1 MLKVNLHRLLRRQIR
16 NAGLDAADLI
26 KFKELF
32 NSIDQAYRNF
42 DNDVKH
48 IEVIF
53 EERSNELYKLNR
65 ALKSKIDNVE
75 NELNTIVNTID
86 GVIFKTNLRG
96 DFLYLNQAWEEMTH
110 YSTSEAI
117 GRNFKDFLTGENESG
132 YHKVKKVLREGNR
145 QLDTFF
151 KYHRKDGEEFWVQLK
166 LDFIKNSEGKISG
179 TIGTMTDITQ
189 LKQTEIELNKANKV
203 KDEFLSMMSHEIR
216 TPLNSV
222 IGTSV
227 LLLMDKSLPEQAENL
242 KVLKHSSEHLLALIN
257 DLLDL
262 NKYKS
267 KEIKLDIKDFNL
279 SETVQNLQLEFSR
292 TSQHKNLKFDTVL
305 DTSIPSVVKG
315 DNLKL
320 SQILKNLL
328 SNAFKFTNE
337 GTVTFKIERL
347 KSKTNQLVVRFTV
360 SDTGIGVS
368 YDKQK
373 DIFKSFVQA
382 NEDTSKLYG
391 GTGLGLYI
399 CKQLLK
405 LQGSNLEL
413 ESEKGRGST
422 FWFDIKFEY
431 SDDTQISKPPKLSK
445 NEPIQLKVLV
455 AEDNKLNILLL
466 KKLFEKWK
474 VDFTIAENGKE
485 LLDIYK
491 KEDYDLILMDLQM
504 PILDGYDTARY
515 IRKLNNHV
523 KSSIPIIALTAFSKS
538 EVHDKIAHYQMNG
551 YLSKPLDVNELYE
564 LLKNYSNSYKELG

>member
-16 NAGLDAADLI
+16 KAGLDAEDLI
-26 KFKELF
+26 KFKDLF

-42 DNDVKH
+42 DDDVKH

-53 EERSNELYKLNR
+53 EESSNELYKLNQ
-65 ALKSKIDNVE
+65 ALKSKVDNVE
-75 NELNTIVNTID
+75 NELNTIVNTIG

-96 DFLYLNQAWEEMTH
+96 DFLYLNHAWEEVTH
-110 YSTSEAI
+110 FSTAEAI
-117 GRNFKDFLTGENESG
+117 GQNFKDFLIGDNESV
-132 YHKVKKVLREGNR
+132 YHKVKNVLREGNK

-151 KYHRKDGEEFWVQLK
+151 KYYRKDGEEFWIQLK
-166 LDFIKNSEGKISG
+166 LDFIRNNDGKISG

-189 LKQTEIELNKANKV
+189 LKQTEIELNRANKV

-227 LLLMDKSLPEQAENL
+227 LLLMNKSLPEQSENL

-267 KEIKLDIKDFNL
+267 KEIKLDVKDFNL

-292 TSQHKNLKFDTVL
+292 TSQHKNLKLDTVL
-305 DTSIPSVVKG
+305 DGAIPSVVKG

-320 SQILKNLL
+320 SQVLKNLL

-337 GTVTFKIERL
+337 GTVTFKVEQL
-347 KSKTNQLVVRFTV
+347 ESKYNEVVIRFTV

-382 NEDTSKLYG
+382 HEDTSKLYG

-405 LQGSNLEL
+405 LQGSSLEL
-413 ESEKGRGST
+413 KSEKGRGS
-422 FWFDIKFEY
+422 
-431 SDDTQISKPPKLSK
+431 
-445 NEPIQLKVLV
+445 
-455 AEDNKLNILLL
+455 
-466 KKLFEKWK
+466 
-474 VDFTIAENGKE
+474 
-485 LLDIYK
+485 
-491 KEDYDLILMDLQM
+491 
-504 PILDGYDTARY
+504 
-515 IRKLNNHV
+515 
-523 KSSIPIIALTAFSKS
+523 
-538 EVHDKIAHYQMNG
+538 
-551 YLSKPLDVNELYE
+551 
-564 LLKNYSNSYKELG
+564 